1 MIKTRVRRLA
11 NWVLDRS
18 EPEARDVVISRQAHP
33 QQKFDHAQMLFAPTP
48 DLVPFIVQYALN
60 HWVYT
65 AVNKLA
71 ATAASAEFMISS
83 RPDGLE
89 IHHGHGLAQ
98 LLGKYGQPNRDTDS
112 YEWWESHFQNLIIA
126 GNSYWLWESDRPG
139 VPTRLRM
146 LEPQNM
152 KIRPG
157 VNETV
162 GKYTYWANGAWIDY
176 DPVQITHF
184 KRANP
189 YSRYYGLSALAVLYR
204 LAAGDNEMLQWN
216 NDFFDNELGLPSG
229 IFVVPSSTGE
239 SERQRIEDEI
249 VAKHGERR
257 RIMVVKSDAGKAVF
271 IDAALKHKDY
281 DFTEGRTLHR
291 KAIFEALDLPL
302 GVMAETSTEAHAI
315 VSERR
320 MMDTVRT
327 WHNRTTRK
335 LNVDGLSFWP
345 LWANLQ
351 TDFDDVRR
359 NAVDWRREKLRRD
372 ADEGILTTDEMR
384 MREYQ
389 LPPIKGETVRSQNG
403 NSNEQQRSSEDIRD
417 DS

>member
-1 MIKTRVRRLA
+1 MIS
-11 NWVLDRS
+11 WVLGPT
-18 EPEARDVVISRQAHP
+18 ELETRDVVVSRQAHP
-33 QQKFDHAQMLFAPTP
+33 QQKFDHSQMLFAPTP
-48 DLVPFIVQYALN
+48 NLVPFIVQYALN

-71 ATAASAEFMISS
+71 PIAAAADFMVTS
-83 RPDGLE
+83 RPDGLDVDRE
-89 IHHGHGLAQ
+89 HGLVQ
-98 LLGKYGQPNRDTDS
+98 LLGRYGQPNRDTDS
-112 YEWWESHFQNLIIA
+112 YEWWETHFQNLLIS

-139 VPTRLRM
+139 APTRLRM
-146 LEPQNM
+146 LEPENM

-162 GKYTYWANGAWIDY
+162 GKYTYWANGVWIDY

-189 YSRYYGLSALAVLYR
+189 YSRYYGLSALAVLFR

-216 NDFFDNELGLPSG
+216 NDFFDNELGMPSG
-229 IFVVPSSTGE
+229 IIIVPSSTSE
-239 SERQRIEDEI
+239 SERKRIEDEMI
-249 VAKHGERR
+249 AKHGEKR
-257 RIMVVKSDAGKAVF
+257 RIMVIKSDAGKTVWL
-271 IDAALKHKDY
+271 DAGLKHKDY
-281 DFTEGRTLHR
+281 DFEKGRTLHR

-320 MMDTVRT
+320 MMEAVRT
-327 WHNRTTRK
+327 WHIRTTRK

-345 LWANLQ
+345 MWASLQ
-351 TDFDDVRR
+351 TDFEDVRR

-372 ADEGILTTDEMR
+372 ADEGILTVDEMR
-384 MREYQ
+384 MREYK
-389 LPPIKGETVRSQNG
+389 LGPIDGETVRSQNG
-403 NSNEQQRSSEDIRD
+403 NSGEQQKSSG
-417 DS
+417 DSGGNS